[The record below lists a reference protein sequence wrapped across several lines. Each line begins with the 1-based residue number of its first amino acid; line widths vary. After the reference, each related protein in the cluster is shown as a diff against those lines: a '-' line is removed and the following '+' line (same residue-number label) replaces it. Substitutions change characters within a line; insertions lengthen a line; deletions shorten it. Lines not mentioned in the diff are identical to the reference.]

1 MTKFWLVRAFPGDV
15 DHTEYFKKNN
25 VVGLGWIDLGDLSS
39 SNLDNLK
46 DLFVSKKY
54 PASSPQAM
62 GRRVGFFRRFI
73 EEIKVDDYI
82 LVPDRNGVIN
92 IGVITSNYYYQK
104 VTNQLGH
111 LRNVKWIKETDL
123 EDYPKSV
130 QILLANRLTLI
141 SLEKVSDE
149 LSNIVKDNNIIKIN
163 RSLEKKFVANIN
175 DNEVRLT
182 VPENLTRPEL
192 KIFFDK
198 VLQQY

>member
-25 VVGLGWIDLGDLSS
+25 VVGLGWINLGDLSS

-149 LSNIVKDNNIIKIN
+149 LANIVKDNNIIKIN

-175 DNEVRLT
+175 GNEVRLT